1 MTRPLGTPSSRAGSK
16 ARITREPRAHVVSA
30 DREHP
35 PRTAGSGCSPPTGN
49 QEIPLLSLGTKWEEG
64 LGGTEARGG
73 AGGGWMRSCEKPVT
87 LVLGPAG
94 RTCKPGQVRPGD
106 VQDGG
111 LAAEKARELLHAA
124 FPESQTGL
132 ALQTPGFTHPGQGQ
146 V

>member
-1 MTRPLGTPSSRAGSK
+1 M
-16 ARITREPRAHVVSA
+16 VSA